1 MGTLT
6 RRREVVSIWEMMVFT
21 INTVTRKRKVVS
33 VRDDG
38 PYHGQYDQETPG
50 RRWSLP

>member
-6 RRREVVSIWEMMVFT
+6 RRREVVSIREMMVLT

-38 PYHGQYDQETPG
+38 PYHEQYDQETPG